1 MVLHNSKWDRKAT
14 RNYYKKHGIAPPPR
28 KPHQSGTPNDNKDQ
42 TEGHNGKVHD
52 DRDNGNGSDEDYE
65 DDVLE
70 EEINNPDNISSLV
83 PDLPS
88 GAAIKNKWDQPR
100 RKVLTSNSW
109 RYGDE
114 SGDVEGTETD
124 ERLMDEAQLEQ
135 LGFERAQRQVEQ
147 DELAFA
153 RSVKFDPRE
162 IDLNKP
168 FQPVGSMSKKKKK
181 IDHYAGME
189 DNTYTGD
196 QDADLSE
203 FLVTDDNE
211 GSEATAATAAT
222 ETTVKPKKGNIQKLE
237 DKEEFYKL
245 QREIEKSKAAKEI
258 ERKFGMSSKKN
269 STLNSNG
276 KKKSMVSEEQNIDD
290 FLSSIDGLS
299 INGRNFPATKPT
311 VVEADELDELLAA
324 ATSGNTIGTSFPGA
338 SFNNSRT
345 TRAADD
351 EKISLFAGSQVQK
364 KPTQKAVRYNEA
376 WLDNLLN

>member
-14 RNYYKKHGIAPPPR
+14 RTYYKKHGIAPPPR
-28 KPHQSGTPNDNKDQ
+28 KPHQSGTPNTNKDQ
-42 TEGHNGKVHD
+42 TEGHNSKVHD
-52 DRDNGNGSDEDYE
+52 DRDSGSGSDEGYE

-88 GAAIKNKWDQPR
+88 STAIKNKWDQPR

-114 SGDVEGTETD
+114 SGDVEGTEND

-135 LGFERAQRQVEQ
+135 LGFERAQQQIEQ
-147 DELAFA
+147 EELAFA
-153 RSVKFDPRE
+153 RSVKLDPRE
-162 IDLNKP
+162 IDLNKS
-168 FQPVGSMSKKKKK
+168 FQSVGSISKKKKK
-181 IDHYAGME
+181 MDHYAGME
-189 DNTYTGD
+189 DTTYTGD

-203 FLVTDDNE
+203 FLVADDNE
-211 GSEATAATAAT
+211 GSEATTAAQ
-222 ETTVKPKKGNIQKLE
+222 TTVKPKKGNIQKLE

-269 STLNSNG
+269 STRSSNNKNS
-276 KKKSMVSEEQNIDD
+276 SMVSEEQNIDD
-290 FLSSIDGLS
+290 FLSSIDELS
-299 INGRNFPATKPT
+299 INGRNFSATKPT

-324 ATSGNTIGTSFPGA
+324 ATSGNPIGTSFPGT

-345 TRAADD
+345 TRGADE
-351 EKISLFAGSQVQK
+351 EKTSLFAGSQVQK
-364 KPTQKAVRYNEA
+364 KPTQKAVQYNEA